1 MAEICVARWKE
12 TVEGPMQ
19 EQFFFSKKGKK
30 ASELFAVYYPPQGE
44 PRNSGVVLCNAFGK
58 EYNLCLSFLINLA
71 RLLASRGH
79 AVLRFDYTGYADS
92 QGEFEEAT
100 ISEMSSDIERAVEVL
115 ADRSKAEHL
124 SLMGMRLGATLST
137 LVAARQ
143 PAVKRL
149 LLWEPIPEPWEYLYA
164 ELRQTITMQTVLFKA
179 VKITREEI
187 VQNVLAGRPSFVE
200 GYNLNCIDEGFPL
213 TAELIQQAREVN
225 LIKAPPRLDARVK
238 VIHIRKK
245 EGPVPK
251 RLSSF
256 VESLTRQGAACE
268 LETVIEPCI
277 FWTYDPVYATR
288 SEPLYNAS
296 VSFLEAP

>member
-1 MAEICVARWKE
+1 
-12 TVEGPMQ
+12 MQ
-19 EQFFFSKKGKK
+19 EPFFFSKKGKQ
-30 ASELFAVYYPPQGE
+30 AGELFAVFYPPEGE
-44 PRNSGVVLCNAFGK
+44 PKDSGVVLCNAFGK
-58 EYNLCLSFLINLA
+58 EYNLCLSFMINFA

-92 QGEFEEAT
+92 QGEFEQAT
-100 ISEMSSDIERAVEVL
+100 ISEMCSDIEAAMETL
-115 ADRSKAEHL
+115 ASKAKVKQL
-124 SLMGMRLGATLST
+124 SLVGMRLGGTLST

-143 PAVKRL
+143 PAVGRL
-149 LLWEPIPEPWEYLYA
+149 VLWEPIPEPWEYLYA

-225 LIKAPPRLDARVK
+225 LIKSPPRLDARVK
-238 VIHIRKK
+238 VVHIRKK
-245 EGPVPK
+245 EGPLPK
-251 RLSSF
+251 RLSSL
-256 VESLTRQGAACE
+256 VESLRTQGTACE